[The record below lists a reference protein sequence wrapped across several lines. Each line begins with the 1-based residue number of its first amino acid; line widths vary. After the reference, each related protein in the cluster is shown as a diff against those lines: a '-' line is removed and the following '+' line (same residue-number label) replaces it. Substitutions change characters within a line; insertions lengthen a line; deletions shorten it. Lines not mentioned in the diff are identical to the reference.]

1 MAELTIVYW
10 RDMPAQVIARAGRR
24 AAKAELPK
32 RFMEAIDAAAMR
44 AGATDSDAYLADW
57 RRGEPAPCGDDI
69 DQAVKEAIAALDAEY
84 HADRLRQLID
94 SGGRDTLPA

>member
-10 RDMPAQVIARAGRR
+10 RDIPAQVIARAGRR

-44 AGATDSDAYLADW
+44 ASATDSDAYLAEW
-57 RRGEPAPCGDDI
+57 RRGEPAACQDDL
-69 DQAVKEAIAALDAEY
+69 DAAVEEAIAALDGAY
-84 HADRLRQLID
+84 GGDRLKKLVE
-94 SGGRDTLPA
+94 SGGKDTLGA